1 MFYTSLMPPTPM
13 GARIFVGKEFIACVS
28 DIGVRQVLSHFRNP
42 VSSADLSVSRSEW
55 GRMASCRLDRS
66 AFRHV

>member
-42 VSSADLSVSRSEW
+42 VS
-55 GRMASCRLDRS
+55 
-66 AFRHV
+66 